1 MRRRELEKGKE
12 DGSIN
17 QHGVPMVRIRKE
29 EKEDEGDKKEKNR
42 DQFRGAARMRRRELY
57 GDDPHG
63 FKEKA
68 AGMPPEQRKE
78 YERGM
83 RTLKMFQK
91 ARHVGDRANERTL
104 TKPEKKE
111 KEKVV
116 KGMKKNKSDFKSR
129 YGKDAESVMYATA
142 TKIAKEKA

>member
-1 MRRRELEKGKE
+1 M
-12 DGSIN
+12 
-17 QHGVPMVRIRKE
+17 
-29 EKEDEGDKKEKNR
+29 KKTKKKNIER
-42 DQFRGAARMRRRELY
+42 TRAAARMRRRELY
-57 GDDPHG
+57 GDDPRG

-78 YERGM
+78 YEKGM
-83 RTLKMFQK
+83 KILKMFQK
-91 ARHVGDRANERTL
+91 ARHGINRANERTL
-104 TKPEKKE
+104 TEPEKKE